1 MNYAPWFKQAN
12 KAEFFVIFRK
22 KNEQYIK
29 KIVFLS
35 TLQKKNHFLISWDA
49 RKRARS
55 PALSQLCDENGWLT
69 SGVVG
74 RPWHH
79 NNKKHSIQTRPTLH
93 TKYYTR
99 HNNHTDTGD
108 HTYRHIQNRLTHKKK
123 KNIFSNIFAQ
133 FSYIHEKLWKII
145 MKIFFIPIPLNP
157 EFNQENKQ
165 RYQAYKC
172 PIPPFLNWKK
182 NSTN

>member
-12 KAEFFVIFRK
+12 KAEFFVVFRK

-29 KIVFLS
+29 KIVFLKHIA
-35 TLQKKNHFLISWDA
+35 KKNHFLISWDA

-123 KNIFSNIFAQ
+123 IKKYIFKYFYAILLYTWEIVENYNENIFY
-133 FSYIHEKLWKII
+133 SYSIEPWIQPGK
-145 MKIFFIPIPLNP
+145 
-157 EFNQENKQ
+157 
-165 RYQAYKC
+165 
-172 PIPPFLNWKK
+172 
-182 NSTN
+182 